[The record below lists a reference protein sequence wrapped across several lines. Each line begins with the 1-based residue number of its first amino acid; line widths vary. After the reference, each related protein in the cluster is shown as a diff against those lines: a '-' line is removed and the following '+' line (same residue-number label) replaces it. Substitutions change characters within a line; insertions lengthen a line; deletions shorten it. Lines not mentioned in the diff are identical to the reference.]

1 MIAGFPLDFVV
12 WVTVS
17 GLASVFGMWIIYRKG
32 NEMDNILVQALIIL
46 GATLTAL
53 IVLTVWAMC
62 RVSGR
67 LSEEERIE
75 ADLAEVLDRD
85 LSVYCAKEGMGFRNE

>member
-1 MIAGFPLDFVV
+1 
-12 WVTVS
+12 
-17 GLASVFGMWIIYRKG
+17 
-32 NEMDNILVQALIIL
+32 MDTIFVQALIVF
-46 GATLTAL
+46 GSTLAAL
-53 IVLTVWAMC
+53 IILAVWAMC

-75 ADLAEVLDRD
+75 ADLAEILERD